1 MLSSLRKSRKPGWM
15 AIQLHGASVTLAHVV
30 RTRDARPEVRLLESF
45 ALENGEREALQRLRA
60 RRDLRSYACT
70 ALMPDGE
77 YAVTQLDAPPVPAEE
92 RKEAL
97 RWSLK
102 EVVPYAVDTACIG
115 VLDIPGRGQS
125 SGPAS
130 TVLVVS
136 ASESAVLAR
145 VKPFEEAKVTLGAVD
160 IPELAQRNVAVLL
173 EEENRGLVFL
183 RVDDVGTM
191 LTLTFNGELVAVRR
205 SDMTSVQLSAVD
217 AEQRERVRERL
228 VLEVQR
234 SLDNFDRQYSHIPV
248 SRVVLASYPR
258 VEGLAAALAENVYV
272 PIQEMDLSS
281 VMDFRSTPEL
291 TDLQYQAKHLLAIGA
306 ALRTSEGNA

>member
-1 MLSSLRKSRKPGWM
+1 M

-145 VKPFEEAKVTLGAVD
+145 VKPFEEAKVTLDAVD